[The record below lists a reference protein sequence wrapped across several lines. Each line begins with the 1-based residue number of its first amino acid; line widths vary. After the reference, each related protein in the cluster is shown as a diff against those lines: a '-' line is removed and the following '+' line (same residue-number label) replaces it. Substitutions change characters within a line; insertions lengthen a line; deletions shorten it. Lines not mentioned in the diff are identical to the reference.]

1 MSDQTDPFDVL
12 RADTTPI
19 PPPVHI
25 VDRVRTLV
33 LAEQERLMSDE
44 RPTTRQLPVDLE
56 FQNTVTPYLCVA
68 GAAAAID
75 FYVDAFGA
83 VEHHRMVGDDGRVGH
98 AEIVIGTSR
107 IMLADEYPEID
118 VLAPTTRGGT
128 STTFTLTTP
137 DAATLDAM
145 FTRALELGATELR
158 PVEDQFYG
166 HRQGTL
172 RDPFGHQWSISSP
185 IADFDDERYDANS
198 REAGFDIVRPP
209 RAESPDG
216 DHQVKHHD
224 RGDLFYF
231 SLPVADLARAQAFF
245 GAVLG
250 WRFDDP
256 GNGHVSNISAP
267 PGGLETADEPAPPK
281 LWFVVDDIDAAVA
294 RVREQGGIAS
304 QPIRHDSG
312 WDADC
317 IDDQG
322 TRFHLSVPA
331 AKYTT

>member
-19 PPPVHI
+19 PPPAHI

-44 RPTTRQLPVDLE
+44 QPTTRQLPLDLE
-56 FQNTVTPYLCVA
+56 FQNTVMPYLCVA
-68 GAAAAID
+68 GATSAID

-107 IMLADEYPEID
+107 IMLADEYPEIG

-158 PVEDQFYG
+158 PIEDQFYG

-185 IADFDDERYDANS
+185 IADFDDDRYDANS
-198 REAGFDIVRPP
+198 REAGFAIVRPT
-209 RAESPDG
+209 RSASPDG

-224 RGDLFYF
+224 PGDLFYF
-231 SLPVADLARAQAFF
+231 TLPVADLARAQAFF
-245 GAVLG
+245 GAALG

-267 PGGLETADEPAPPK
+267 PGGLERTDEQAPPK

-304 QPIRHDSG
+304 DPVRNDSG
-312 WDADC
+312 WDAAC

-322 TRFHLSVPA
+322 TPFHLSLPA
-331 AKYTT
+331 AKYTS